1 MVGKKV
7 TDEETE
13 ILGNV
18 WKGPNTHTADM
29 G

>member
-13 ILGNV
+13 ILGNA
-18 WKGPNTHTADM
+18 WKCPNTHTAEM